1 MDLSQLAE
9 GINTV
14 WVLLAAALVFFM
26 EAGFAFL
33 EAGFVRSKNSLNI
46 VMKVFSDATFGTLAY
61 WVVGFGVMYGADR
74 AGLVGTSGFFLQG
87 PFQYLGLHIPV
98 YAFWFFQAA
107 FAMAAASIVSGAVAE
122 RIKFK
127 SYLVFTVIMTAVI
140 YPVSGHWI
148 WGAGGWLNKLGML
161 DFAGSA
167 QVHAVGGFA
176 ALAAVLV
183 LGPRLGRYN
192 EDGSVNVMPAHN
204 LQLAFL
210 GTFILWFGWFGF
222 NPGSSL
228 SGLDLNIARIAL
240 NTNLA
245 AAAGGAMATLYTA
258 WRYGKADPS
267 MAMNGAL
274 AGLVGITGGCAYVAP
289 ASAVLIGLVAGV
301 LVVLAVNLLDRLHV
315 DDPVGAVAVHGANGV
330 WGIVAIGLFAEKGGL
345 FYGGGAHLLGVEV
358 LGVLS
363 AAVWSFGVTYV
374 VFQLLKRTMGIR
386 VSRHEELEGLDMSE
400 HGMPAYTGMA
410 TPVGPGMGPDG
421 TPFPFH
427 PHEIPASGHSS

>member
-1 MDLSQLAE
+1 MSLSQLAE

-14 WVLLAAALVFFM
+14 WVLLAAAMVFFM

-61 WVVGFGVMYGADR
+61 WALGFGLMFGLDK
-74 AGLVGTSGFFLQG
+74 AGIIGTSGFALEG
-87 PFQYLGLHIPV
+87 PFAYLGLHIPV
-98 YAFWFFQAA
+98 YAYWFFQAA

-122 RIKFK
+122 RMKFK
-127 SYLVFTVIMTAVI
+127 PYLIFTVVMTAVI
-140 YPVSGHWI
+140 YPISGHWI
-148 WGAGGWLNKLGML
+148 WGSGGWLNKLGML

-192 EDGSVNVMPAHN
+192 EDGSINVMPAHN

-245 AAAGGAMATLYTA
+245 AAAGGAMATLFTSF
-258 WRYGKADPS
+258 RYGKADPS

-289 ASAVLIGLVAGV
+289 AAAVLIGLVSGV
-301 LVVLAVNLLDRLHV
+301 LVVLAVSLLDRLHV
-315 DDPVGAVAVHGANGV
+315 DDPVGAIAVHGANGV
-330 WGIVAIGLFAEKGGL
+330 WGIVAIGLFAEQGGL
-345 FYGGGAHLLGVEV
+345 FYGGGAHLLGIEV

-363 AAVWSFGVTYV
+363 AAAWSFGATFV
-374 VFQLLKRTMGIR
+374 VFQVLKHTVGIR
-386 VSRHEELEGLDMSE
+386 VSRREELEGMDLAE
-400 HGMPAYTGMA
+400 HGMPAYTGTA
-410 TPVGPGMGPDG
+410 TPTLPGLGSEGAHPL
-421 TPFPFH
+421 FH
-427 PHEIPASGHSS
+427 PHEGPVASHLS

>member
-1 MDLSQLAE
+1 MGLAQLAE

-61 WVVGFGVMYGADR
+61 WAIGFGLMFGLDR
-74 AGLVGTSGFFLQG
+74 SGLFGTSGFFLQG
-87 PFQYLGLHIPV
+87 PFKYLGLDIPA
-98 YAFWFFQAA
+98 YAYWFFQAA
-107 FAMAAASIVSGAVAE
+107 FAMAAASIVSGALAE
-122 RIKFK
+122 RVKFK

-140 YPVSGHWI
+140 YPISGHWI
-148 WGAGGWLNKLGML
+148 WGHGGWLNNLGML

-176 ALAAVLV
+176 ALAGILV

-245 AAAGGAMATLYTA
+245 AAAGGAMATVFTA
-258 WRYGKADPS
+258 LRYGKADPS

-274 AGLVGITGGCAYVAP
+274 AGLVAVTGGCAYVAP

-301 LVVLAVNLLDRLHV
+301 LVVLVVSLLDRLHL
-315 DDPVGAVAVHGANGV
+315 DDPVGAVAVHGANGL
-330 WGIVAIGLFAEKGGL
+330 WGIVAIGLFAENGGL
-345 FYGGGAHLLGVEV
+345 FYGGGVHLLGVEV
-358 LGVLS
+358 LGVLC
-363 AAVWSFGVTYV
+363 AAAWSFGASYL
-374 VFQLLKRTMGIR
+374 VFQALKHTLGLR
-386 VSRHEELEGLDMSE
+386 VSRQEELEGLDLSE
-400 HGMPAYTGMA
+400 HGMPAYSGVAM
-410 TPVGPGMGPDG
+410 PVLPGMSAEGMLV
-421 TPFPFH
+421 PFH
-427 PHEIPASGHSS
+427 PHEVPATGHSS